1 MREPL
6 CGPYPGLGLPFPS
19 WGQMVVQGPPQVS
32 EPEHEPSLLTH
43 ALWAATHCGQ
53 CARSITGT
61 LPLHGERGLVIMPA
75 ATQLTG
81 TEIRQDLPDG
91 EDPNMSESMNLPPHR
106 GAWSEWP
113 SGQCCP
119 AS

>member
-1 MREPL
+1 M
-6 CGPYPGLGLPFPS
+6 GPRVILGLGCHSPRGDR
-19 WGQMVVQGPPQVS
+19 WRCRDHPQVS

-53 CARSITGT
+53 CARSIAGT

-91 EDPNMSESMNLPPHR
+91 EDPNMSESMNLSPHR

-113 SGQCCP
+113 SGQFCP